1 MRMKTGFSLVRVV
14 YISDTHGRRNAAYPP
29 RFAHDE
35 ALREFHRV
43 LVPGGILGMIWNVED
58 C

>member
-1 MRMKTGFSLVRVV
+1 MKTGFSLVRVV